1 MNYFNLLIVVFMLL
15 GICTTSAQEYKIVE
29 SESGKPLDMSVLT
42 QELLNYDV
50 VFFGELHDDSLLH
63 HLEAELFNNLG
74 TADKNFNLSMEM
86 FERDNQAELTN
97 YIKGKSDYQEFS
109 NKVRLWSNHKTDYE
123 PLLQIAKNHKRDV
136 IAANVP
142 RVYAS
147 KLAKEG
153 EEGLNN
159 IRDEEKE
166 YFAKKLVV
174 LDDRYKKEFYETM
187 QGMMDHGMPNKSGND
202 KILNIYKAQCL
213 KDDTMAESINNY
225 LVSNKGK
232 KILHI
237 NGDFH
242 SRYYLGT
249 AQKLALMNK
258 NLKIAVIS
266 PVAFSLEDKLDW
278 SPDYSDAGDYLIL
291 FNRINKD

>member
-15 GICTTSAQEYKIVE
+15 GICTTSGQDYKIVE

-63 HLEAELFNNLG
+63 HLEAELFNNLV

-109 NKVRLWSNHKTDYE
+109 NKVRLWSNHITDYE
-123 PLLQIAKNHKRDV
+123 PLLKIAKNHKRDV

-159 IRDEEKE
+159 IIDKEKE

-202 KILNIYKAQCL
+202 MILNIYKAQCL

-225 LVSNKGK
+225 LSLNKGK

-278 SPDYSDAGDYLIL
+278 SPDYTDAGDYLIL